1 MFEDELKY
9 VEKLIANDTESWD
22 RLMAVQV
29 PFLEAVSRQTGLN
42 DEDARDCVQKTLASL
57 WEDDA
62 RHLRK
67 YQGRSTLRTYLARM
81 VHRDCL
87 DFIRMENR
95 QRRKVLRKSGAYILG
110 DVGVND
116 KDILDKLELEEL
128 LSGLESKDRLLV
140 KLLYYDGLT
149 REEVASV
156 FGAKPTTVDVWHFR
170 LKGKLRRLAGVEDGE
185 VIDNEKGR
193 RSKGVWSWLI

>member
-1 MFEDELKY
+1 MFEDELKF
-9 VEKLIANDTESWD
+9 VEKLIAKDTESWE
-22 RLMAVQV
+22 RLMAAQV
-29 PFLEAVSRQTGLN
+29 PFLEAFAHQVGIN
-42 DEDARDCVQKTLASL
+42 DEDARDCVQKTIASL

-62 RHLRK
+62 RCLRE
-67 YQGRSTLRTYLARM
+67 YRGRSSLRTYLARM

-87 DFIRMENR
+87 DFIRAENR
-95 QRRKVLRKSGAYILG
+95 QKRKVLRKSGAYILE

-128 LSGLESKDRLLV
+128 LKRLESKDRLLV
-140 KLLYYDGLT
+140 KLIYYDGLT

-185 VIDNEKGR
+185 VVDNEKGK